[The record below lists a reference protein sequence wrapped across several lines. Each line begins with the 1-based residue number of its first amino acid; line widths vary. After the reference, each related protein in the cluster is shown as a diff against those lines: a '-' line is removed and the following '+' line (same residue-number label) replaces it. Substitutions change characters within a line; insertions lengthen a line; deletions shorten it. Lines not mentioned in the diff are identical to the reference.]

1 MFAKRN
7 SITLAAIWLILLLVG
22 IFLYVKDTRRL
33 VEAMHQKVTLSTKL
47 ESSQHEIAR
56 LKGIEDEHSK
66 LSQLWLSMPKK
77 IVSADEPSFSLSY
90 FNWIMTRYR
99 LVVDFDF
106 ELNQIKQLDSYT
118 KYVYTLN
125 GESAYGEILRLIW
138 HITHEPILYRIN
150 SIRLNSTGD
159 PQLLSFS
166 IELEGYAMNDELEIA
181 EFSELSP
188 ASYASLPVQHDIFA
202 PIIKPKPKRV
212 VAEAPKLPPKLPGQ
226 IDVELASL
234 QAVTSN
240 SIFIADPGNGV
251 KELKVG
257 DAVYLGRL
265 VRIDTQRNEA
275 EFRITKFGKTQR
287 ITLGINYRK

>member
-1 MFAKRN
+1 M
-7 SITLAAIWLILLLVG
+7 LLVG
-22 IFLYVKDTRRL
+22 VFLYVKDTRRL
-33 VEAMHQKVTLSTKL
+33 VAAMHQKVTLSTKL

-56 LKGIEDEHSK
+56 LKGIEDEHYE
-66 LSQLWLSMPKK
+66 LSQLWRSMPKK

-90 FNWIMTRYR
+90 INWIMSRYR

-106 ELNQIKQLDSYT
+106 ELNQIKHLDHYT

-150 SIRLNSTGD
+150 SLRLNSTGD

-166 IELEGYAMNDELEIA
+166 IELEGYAMNEELEIA

-188 ASYASLPVQHDIFA
+188 TSYASLPAQHDIFA
-202 PIIKPKPKRV
+202 PIIKPKPRIV

-226 IDVELASL
+226 IDVERASL
-234 QAVTSN
+234 QAVMSN
-240 SIFIADPGNGV
+240 SIFISDPGNGV

-257 DAVYLGRL
+257 AAVYLGKL
-265 VRIDTQRNEA
+265 VRIDTERNEA